1 MYTKQSTDV
10 KEMNR
15 KMEMEKTFN
24 YFFIILVGEKG
35 KVCEYRLFM
44 TWYLWIV
51 ALVSIEHG
59 VAYRRGKR
67 SIWLEL

>member
-44 TWYLWIV
+44 T
-51 ALVSIEHG
+51 
-59 VAYRRGKR
+59 
-67 SIWLEL
+67 